1 MSGAMPWSIRRAVPN
16 DAPMLSVMVR
26 KLALTQ
32 GHDADR
38 ATARRVRRN
47 MLEAGTELTVLV
59 AESNN
64 GALLGYVSALPA
76 HESAQGEVG
85 YYVADLFVVESHR
98 GLGIGRSLMAAMAAL
113 ARDHGRTYLWWA
125 AMGGD
130 VGVDRFYRQIANIRE
145 PVTAYA
151 VTGASF
157 DGLCN
162 EHDTMDDE
170 PDYREDGTR

>member
-1 MSGAMPWSIRRAVPN
+1 MNAPQPWTIRRAVPN

-26 KLALTQ
+26 KLAATQ
-32 GHDADR
+32 GDDGDR

-47 MLEAGTELTVLV
+47 MLEAGTDLTVLV
-59 AESNN
+59 AESVN
-64 GALLGYVSALPA
+64 GALLGYISALPA

-113 ARDHGRTYLWWA
+113 ARDHGRNYLWWA
-125 AMGGD
+125 AMAGNGSA
-130 VGVDRFYRQIANIRE
+130 DRFYRQIANIRE

-151 VTGASF
+151 VTGESF
-157 DGLCN
+157 EALCR
-162 EHDTMDDE
+162 EADDYE
-170 PDYREDGTR
+170 QLGMPEDESE